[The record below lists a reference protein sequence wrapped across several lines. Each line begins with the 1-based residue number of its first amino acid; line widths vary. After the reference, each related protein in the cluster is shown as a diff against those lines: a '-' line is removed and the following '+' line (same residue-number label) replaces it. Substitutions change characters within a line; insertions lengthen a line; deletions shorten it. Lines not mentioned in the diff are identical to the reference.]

1 MCILV
6 VCSPNKTPKAE
17 DLHAGACSNPHGF
30 GFAIDTGTEII
41 SERSMSAKKSIA
53 RFLELRALY
62 PNGYAMWHARY
73 ATHGVKNEQN
83 CHPFRVGNDKYTTYL
98 AHNGILDMIIG
109 DKDKRSDSRVF
120 AEDTL
125 PLLGGVQALDDE
137 NVFNLISKFASGSK
151 IAIMTNNPNATYRM
165 YIINE
170 SLGTWDSDD
179 IWWSN
184 QSHKRHLTSPAVTNS
199 YTTGYHYKSPYTS
212 TALSVVK
219 DDYDYEELGEFDVID
234 ECPYCKASINLTE
247 NIYYCSVCE
256 ICFDCEL
263 VLQDCLCYT
272 PQKSRPNTYYSHQ
285 SLEDMLY

>member
-30 GFAIDTGTEII
+30 GFAIDTGDEII

-53 RFLELRALY
+53 RFLELRAQY

-83 CHPFRVGNDKYTTYL
+83 CHPFRVGNDQYTTYL
-98 AHNGILDMIIG
+98 AHNGVLDMIIG
-109 DKDKRSDSRVF
+109 DKDKRSDTRVF

-125 PLLGGVQALDDE
+125 PLLGGVEALDDE

-151 IAIMTNNPNATYRM
+151 IAIMTNNPRATYRM

-170 SLGTWDSDD
+170 SLGTWDYDD

-184 QSHKRHLTSPAVTNS
+184 QSHKRHLSPPSVVNS
-199 YTTGYHYKSPYTS
+199 YTTGYHYKSQYVEPTTTIIGEYN
-212 TALSVVK
+212 
-219 DDYDYEELGEFDVID
+219 YEELGEYDVLD
-234 ECPYCKASINLTE
+234 ECPYCQGTTNLSE
-247 NIYYCSVCE
+247 NPYYCTACE

-263 VLQDCLCYT
+263 VMHDCLCYT
-272 PQKSRPNTYYSHQ
+272 PTKSRHPVYYSKQ
-285 SLEDMLY
+285 SFEDMLY